1 MGPLI
6 TRRQRAVI
14 NAIRELID
22 KNDYSPSVRQIGERL
37 GLAPATVQ
45 QHLDGLE
52 RKGAIARTGSAF
64 GIEVVDPHPFDDSLV
79 PASNLGPPMSWAPL
93 IGTISAGEPILA
105 FEEHQESIPLHES
118 MIGAGEHFVLRV
130 QGNSMVDDHILDG
143 DLVVIQRTQSVND
156 GETAVALMEDGTATL
171 KRIFRE
177 NSRIRLQPANS
188 DMAPI
193 FVDSIDIQ
201 GAVMGIIRT
210 CR

>member
-1 MGPLI
+1 MVPLV
-6 TRRQRAVI
+6 TRRQRAVVD
-14 NAIRELID
+14 AVRELMD
-22 KNDYSPSVRQIGERL
+22 ENNYSPSVRQIGERL

-45 QHLDGLE
+45 QHLDALE

-64 GIEVVDPHPFDDSLV
+64 GIEIVDSDPCDDSLKTV
-79 PASNLGPPMSWAPL
+79 SDVGPHILWAPL

-105 FEEHQESIPLHES
+105 FEDHQETIPLHES

-177 NSRIRLQPANS
+177 KSRIRLQPANS
-188 DMAPI
+188 DMEPM
-193 FVDSIDIQ
+193 FTDSIDIQ
-201 GAVMGIIRT
+201 GIVMGIIRT

>member
-1 MGPLI
+1 MD
-6 TRRQRAVI
+6 
-14 NAIRELID
+14 AIRELID

-45 QHLDGLE
+45 QHLDALE

-64 GIEVVDPHPFDDSLV
+64 GIEVIDPDPFDDSLT
-79 PASNLGPPMSWAPL
+79 PASNLGPHIFRAPL
-93 IGTISAGEPILA
+93 IGTIAAGEPILA
-105 FEEHQESIPLHES
+105 FEDHQETIPLHES
-118 MIGAGEHFVLRV
+118 MIGVGEHFVLRV

-143 DLVVIQRTQSVND
+143 DLVVILRTQSVND

-177 NSRIRLQPANS
+177 KARIRLQPANS
-188 DMAPI
+188 DMSPI
-193 FVDSIDIQ
+193 VVDSIDIQ
-201 GAVMGIIRT
+201 GTVMGIIRT